1 MGIIALVHTFN
12 LCLVLARVFN
22 ACSPTHFPLARVFL
36 TRAHFVYTNR
46 FHKRY

>member
-1 MGIIALVHTFN
+1 MGIIALVQTFN
-12 LCLVLARVFN
+12 LRLV
-22 ACSPTHFPLARVFL
+22 LARVFL